1 MIKVQN
7 YIILGIGTDIGKTFF
22 VENICRNF
30 PNFFAIKPLI
40 SGFEDPKNSDSGK
53 ILQSLNLEINK
64 KNLDEISPWRFEKA
78 VSPNFVSNIDLVEI
92 INFCRKKIEYCRVN
106 NLSLLIEGV
115 GGIMSPI
122 NQKNNFLDIA
132 KILNLPIILVSSN
145 YLGAISHSLSAIK
158 AIESH
163 DLQIYKIIVNEHQ
176 EMPVA
181 TVDFINCLKD
191 FCNYE
196 IEIMQ
201 NFIKK
206 T

>member
-158 AIESH
+158 AIESY